1 MAVPETE
8 SAGLAAAAATAVCWS
23 FSAVFFSAAARRVGQ
38 YHVNQV
44 RLVQACV
51 LLAIACAALGL
62 YAFVPLRQ
70 LVLLSLSGLVG
81 LTLGDAAGFKSLQI
95 LGARRASLLG
105 ALVPGIVAVMM
116 WPLLNESLSVVGVLG
131 MIITVAGIMWVVL
144 ERGQPGEIHGSA
156 ALGVFLGV
164 LGAVG
169 QAAGQLFSTA
179 GMGMA
184 APHGFM
190 NEWAG
195 VTAENVVSTHPM
207 LGTLVRMVAGCA
219 LLLAFAAARRTL
231 AQTAA
236 TLKDGR
242 ALAQTTGGAFF
253 GPFIGVTLSLT
264 AFKYA
269 NPAVASTVIAT
280 SPVLVIPIVRIVY
293 KQQITPRAVIG
304 ALVAVA
310 GVAVLALRLEIAA
323 WF

>member
-280 SPVLVIPIVRIVY
+280 SPVLRVSMDTSVGDQLIEENC
-293 KQQITPRAVIG
+293 AVCSP
-304 ALVAVA
+304 LHE
-310 GVAVLALRLEIAA
+310 L
-323 WF
+323 

>member
-8 SAGLAAAAATAVCWS
+8 MRGIAAAAATAVCWS
-23 FSAVFFSAAARRVGQ
+23 FSALFFSAASRRVGQ

-44 RLVQACV
+44 RLVQACI
-51 LLAIACAALGL
+51 LLAIACGVLGH
-62 YAFVPLRQ
+62 YAFVPMRQ
-70 LVLLSLSGLVG
+70 VVLLSLSGLVG

-105 ALVPGIVAVMM
+105 ALVPGIVAMMM
-116 WPLLNESLSVVGVLG
+116 WPLLNESLSLVGVAG
-131 MIITVAGIMWVVL
+131 MVITLAGIMWVVL

-169 QAAGQLFSTA
+169 QAGGQLFSTA

-184 APHGFM
+184 QPRGVM
-190 NEWAG
+190 NDWAG
-195 VTAENVVSTHPM
+195 VTADNVVSTHPM
-207 LGTLVRMVAGCA
+207 LGTLVRMVAGCM
-219 LLLAFAAARRTL
+219 LLLAFAALRRTF

-236 TLKDGR
+236 TLKDR
-242 ALAQTTGGAFF
+242 KALAQTTAGAVF
-253 GPFIGVTLSLT
+253 GPFVGVTLSLT

-280 SPVLVIPIVRIVY
+280 APVLVIPIVRIVY
-293 KQQITPRAVIG
+293 KQRITARALAG

-310 GVAVLALRLEIAA
+310 GVAVLALRQEIAA
-323 WF
+323 WL